1 MINLDW
7 FLPIFSKILLMWIKI
22 DSKMILYTGCSDKDY
37 VFFQRMRIYPVDKRD
52 RMVERKKKRLT
63 YREGDSLR

>member
-1 MINLDW
+1 MINLDR
-7 FLPIFSKILLMWIKI
+7 LLSIFSKILLMKIKV
-22 DSKMILYTGCSDKDY
+22 DSKIILYTGCSDKDY
-37 VFFQRMRIYPVDKRD
+37 VFFQRTRIYPVDN

>member
-1 MINLDW
+1 MKIKVD
-7 FLPIFSKILLMWIKI
+7 SKI
-22 DSKMILYTGCSDKDY
+22 ILYTGCSDKDY
-37 VFFQRMRIYPVDKRD
+37 VFFQRTRIYPVDN

>member
-1 MINLDW
+1 
-7 FLPIFSKILLMWIKI
+7 MWIKI